1 MVCIIGLG
9 NPEKR
14 YEGTRHNLGFEVLDC
29 LAERLRTPFKEGKGE
44 YLLASGEVGD
54 VSVGLV
60 KPLTFMNESGVAV
73 ADVAE
78 RFEVPLDQ
86 LIVVCDDFQLPLGH
100 LRVRQKGSDGGHN
113 GLYSVIYH
121 LQSELFP
128 RIRCGIA
135 SPSMPKEKDRMA
147 DFVLERFEAA
157 EHPIVREMIGKA
169 ADASLVAI
177 QRGLTA
183 AMNEFNKKVAPEADS
198 PNP

>member
-9 NPEKR
+9 NPERR
-14 YEGTRHNLGFEVLDC
+14 YEGTRHNLGFDVLDC
-29 LAERLRTPFKEGKGE
+29 LADRLRTPFKEGNGE
-44 YLLASGEVGD
+44 YLLASCEVGEAP
-54 VSVGLV
+54 VKLV
-60 KPLTFMNESGVAV
+60 KPMTYMNDSGVAV
-73 ADVAE
+73 ADVAQ

-86 LIVVCDDFQLPLGH
+86 LIVVCDDFQLPLGQ
-100 LRVRQKGSDGGHN
+100 LRVRLKGSDGGHN

-121 LQSELFP
+121 LQSDLFP

-147 DFVLERFEAA
+147 DFVLEGFEPA
-157 EHPIVREMIGKA
+157 EMPIVREMIGKA
-169 ADASLVAI
+169 ADASLLAI

-183 AMNEFNKKVAPEADS
+183 AMNEFNKKVTPETDS

>member
-113 GLYSVIYH
+113 GLYSIIYH
-121 LQSELFP
+121 LQSDLFP

-135 SPSMPKEKDRMA
+135 SPSMPKE
-147 DFVLERFEAA
+147 
-157 EHPIVREMIGKA
+157 
-169 ADASLVAI
+169 
-177 QRGLTA
+177 
-183 AMNEFNKKVAPEADS
+183 
-198 PNP
+198 